1 MPEITDDFMRE
12 MLGRTAAFT
21 VVLLKDGPNADAENR
36 AELQWEHGRRNFKLR
51 EQGSLAIVCPVMDDS
66 ELAGVGVFTTSPDET
81 ARIMDADPG
90 VQAGVFVYEVH
101 PVRSFPGDALP
112 S

>member
-1 MPEITDDFMRE
+1 VPEISDEYMRE

-21 VVLLKDGPNADAENR
+21 VVLLRDGPNADAENR
-36 AELQWEHGRRNFKLR
+36 ADIQWEHGRRNFALR
-51 EQGSLAIVCPVMDDS
+51 AEGTLAVVCPVMDDS
-66 ELAGVGVFTTSPDET
+66 ELAGVGVFTTNVEET
-81 ARIMDADPG
+81 ARIMDEDPG

-112 S
+112 G